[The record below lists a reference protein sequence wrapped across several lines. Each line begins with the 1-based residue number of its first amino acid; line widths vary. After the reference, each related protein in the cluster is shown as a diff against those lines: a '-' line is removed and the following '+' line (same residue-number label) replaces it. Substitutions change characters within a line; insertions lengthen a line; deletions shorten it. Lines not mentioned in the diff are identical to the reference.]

1 MEIMYRNF
9 VNESVNRTDQLEVY
23 LPVELVVKFAD
34 SDITSQQLMDGGIVL
49 LNGNRIQVQ
58 LTNG

>member
-1 MEIMYRNF
+1 MEIMYLNF